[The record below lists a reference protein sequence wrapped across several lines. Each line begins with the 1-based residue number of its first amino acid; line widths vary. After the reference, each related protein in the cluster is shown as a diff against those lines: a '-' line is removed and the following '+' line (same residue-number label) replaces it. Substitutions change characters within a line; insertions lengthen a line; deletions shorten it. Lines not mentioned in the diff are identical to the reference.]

1 MPSFLSGVLAST
13 SIRVGVTGRVG
24 DTIFDDLDPGIC
36 VWGGTALCC
45 VSTLFA
51 LATRQIGLTAS
62 CFPLQFAHFRG
73 RCLHGF
79 PESHTS
85 QWWLRQWWFPAH
97 RKHFGGFIQPFLC
110 PTWQQSGHTS
120 RELSWKSSTG
130 CFFPPKYNPR
140 AFSLLATSSFGT
152 VTTTDVYLLP
162 FPWFS

>member
-97 RKHFGGFIQPFLC
+97 NSCDSLVAANLFDL
-110 PTWQQSGHTS
+110 S
-120 RELSWKSSTG
+120 R
-130 CFFPPKYNPR
+130 NQ
-140 AFSLLATSSFGT
+140 
-152 VTTTDVYLLP
+152 
-162 FPWFS
+162 